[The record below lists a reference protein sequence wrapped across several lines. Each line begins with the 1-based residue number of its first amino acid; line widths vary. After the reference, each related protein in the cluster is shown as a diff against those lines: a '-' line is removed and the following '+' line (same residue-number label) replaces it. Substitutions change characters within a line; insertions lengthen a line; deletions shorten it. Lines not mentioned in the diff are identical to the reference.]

1 MTNEENDEVDLNI
14 SNYSL
19 DDILE
24 LFKIPVDFTKEQL
37 RATKRIV
44 LMTHPDKS
52 GKPADVFLFF
62 CDAYKLLYEVY
73 NFRNRSNNKNNEKTT
88 YVADDIKIGLDTDTN
103 TMKKFAE
110 CNNFNDRF
118 NSIWET
124 HNAKYGDEEGYGDWL
139 GSENENNNKI
149 ASSMDDVNRQID
161 ERKRNLRA
169 LVVHHSVIES
179 GSIGLSGHSN
189 LTRENPGCYESPV
202 FGGLQYDDVRR
213 AYTETVVPVTAEDY
227 TGKQMF
233 KSIDEL
239 QRFRG
244 TDFTQHFSESDH
256 ESKFKEMTLNDT
268 HSSAKRA
275 YELAREDERL
285 RDVRNG
291 WNSSLLLLKTNI

>member
-1 MTNEENDEVDLNI
+1 MSNDDEELDLNI
-14 SNYSL
+14 LNYSL
-19 DDILE
+19 DDILD
-24 LFKIPVDFTKEQL
+24 LFKLPIDFTKEQL
-37 RATKRIV
+37 KSTKRFV

-62 CDAYKLLYEVY
+62 CDAYKMLFEVY
-73 NFRNRSNNKNNEKTT
+73 NFRNRSNNKNNETTT
-88 YVADDIKIGLDTDTN
+88 YVANDIKLGLDADTN
-103 TMKKFAE
+103 TIKKFAE

-139 GSENENNNKI
+139 GCENDNNNKT
-149 ASSMDDVNRQID
+149 ASSMDDVNKEIE

-169 LVVHHSVIES
+169 LVVHNNITES
-179 GSIGLSGHSN
+179 CSLGVSGHSN

-213 AYTETVVPVTAEDY
+213 AYTETVVPVTNEDY
-227 TGKQMF
+227 TDKLMF

-256 ESKFKEMTLNDT
+256 ETKFKEMTLKDT
-268 HSSAKRA
+268 RSSAHRA
-275 YELAREDERL
+275 YELVREDERL
-285 RDVRNG
+285 REVRSG
-291 WNSSLLLLKTNI
+291 WNSSLLRLKTT

>member
-1 MTNEENDEVDLNI
+1 MSNDEELDLNI
-14 SNYSL
+14 LNYSL

-37 RATKRIV
+37 KATKRFV

-52 GKPADVFLFF
+52 GKPSDVFLFF
-62 CDAYKLLYEVY
+62 CDAYKMIYEVY
-73 NFRNRSNNKNNEKTT
+73 TFRNRSNNKNNEKTT
-88 YVADDIKIGLDTDTN
+88 YVANDIKLGLDADTN
-103 TMKKFAE
+103 TMKKFAD
-110 CNNFNDRF
+110 CKNFNDRF

-139 GSENENNNKI
+139 GIENDNNNKT
-149 ASSMDDVNRQID
+149 ASSMEDVNKEIE

-169 LVVHHSVIES
+169 LVVHNNITES
-179 GSIGLSGHSN
+179 GSIGMSGHSN

-213 AYTETVVPVTAEDY
+213 AYTETVVPVTNEDY
-227 TGKQMF
+227 TGKQIF

-256 ESKFKEMTLNDT
+256 EAKFKEMTLKDT
-268 HSSAKRA
+268 HSSAHRA
-275 YELAREDERL
+275 YELALEDERI
-285 RDVRNG
+285 RDVRSG
-291 WNSSLLLLKTNI
+291 WNSSLLRLKTT